1 MRSCRQM
8 QSWCALCRVQQLCVP
23 GCQQSCSAARL
34 PGLTDRTIQI
44 VARRKRRARLAHNA
58 DSYSS
63 MEHCG
68 GSSHDCPKF
77 ASVSIDASCQ
87 VLPRTKEGRVNHKSS
102 YNKIARAK
110 KQDTTKNSLL
120 PPERHGPVRL
130 GGLRR
135 LDALAD
141 ARPGVRDFGVAPPP
155 PREPRAAGQGAR
167 AQTEHEGRGRAVEQP
182 RGRPPPG
189 AVSFAQEVAPGGL
202 VVGGRRRLRHRR
214 VCGGRR
220 GWC

>member
-1 MRSCRQM
+1 M

-58 DSYSS
+58 DSYTS

-68 GSSHDCPKF
+68 SSQHDCPKF

-87 VLPRTKEGRVNHKSS
+87 VPPRNKGRPSDHKSS
-102 YNKIARAK
+102 YNKIAKAK
-110 KQDTTKNSLL
+110 QARYHKDSLL

-155 PREPRAAGQGAR
+155 PRKPHAAGHGAR
-167 AQTEHEGRGRAVEQP
+167 AQT
-182 RGRPPPG
+182 
-189 AVSFAQEVAPGGL
+189 
-202 VVGGRRRLRHRR
+202 
-214 VCGGRR
+214 
-220 GWC
+220 